1 MTPEVEVGARRGS
14 LPVRCWS
21 TEDVQPR
28 DALSYWCDS
37 IGQVMLELDIEAAGK
52 GFSAQLD
59 QYSLGPATANF
70 LRATSQSVARS
81 RRCISRSVHEAFL
94 LVHLREGEFEFE
106 RHGQATLVRPGDCV
120 LMDSRERYEVRCPR
134 PTSCLILHLPP
145 QWLRGFLPRPEMI
158 AGRVLRPERGWS
170 AALTAAIAALQPAEL
185 TQLALPPGV
194 VAEQVASL
202 LALAAGPDVGTGVS
216 RPEQLNGRLHQA
228 LRDRYHEIGLT
239 PAVIAGELGISA
251 RYLHHLFAKQ
261 STTFGRELLRV
272 RLERARDL
280 LGDRRCADAA
290 IGDLAARCGFA
301 EASHFA
307 RCFRNTFG
315 FAPSDYRRRLRRQD
329 APAQARAPHPS
340 TDLP

>member
-1 MTPEVEVGARRGS
+1 MTPEVEVGAPRGS
-14 LPVRCWS
+14 PPVRCWS
-21 TEDVQPR
+21 TGDVQPH

-37 IGQVMLELDIEAAGK
+37 IGQVMLELDIQASGR

-59 QYSLGPATANF
+59 QYGLGPATANF

-106 RHGQATLVRPGDCV
+106 RHGQATLVRPGDCL

-145 QWLRGFLPRPEMI
+145 QWLRAFLPRPEVV
-158 AGRVLRPERGWS
+158 AGRVLRPGHGWS
-170 AALTAAIAALQPAEL
+170 AAVTAAIAALQPAEMS
-185 TQLALPPGV
+185 QLALPPGV

-202 LALAAGPDVGTGVS
+202 LALAAGPDAGKSVS

-239 PAVIAGELGISA
+239 PAAIAGELGISG

-261 STTFGRELLRV
+261 STTFGRELLQI

-280 LGDRRCADAA
+280 LGDRRGADAP
-290 IGDLAARCGFA
+290 IGDIAARCGFA

-307 RCFRNTFG
+307 RCFRNSFG
-315 FAPSDYRRRLRRQD
+315 LAPSDYRRRLRCQGE
-329 APAQARAPHPS
+329 PI
-340 TDLP
+340 